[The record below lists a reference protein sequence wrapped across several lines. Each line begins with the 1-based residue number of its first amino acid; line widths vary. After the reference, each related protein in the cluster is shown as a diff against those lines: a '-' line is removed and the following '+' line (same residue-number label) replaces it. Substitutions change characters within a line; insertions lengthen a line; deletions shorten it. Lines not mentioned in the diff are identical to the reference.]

1 MHKVWG
7 VSGLVEL
14 CAKRVESTE
23 SEAAATIA
31 GLLFSFGTNVAPL
44 KGVISLVTLCCS
56 TVRGKRISF
65 KDLPK
70 VCRF

>member
-7 VSGLVEL
+7 VSGSVEL

-31 GLLFSFGTNVAPL
+31 VYCFPLGRMPHL

>member
-31 GLLFSFGTNVAPL
+31 GLLFSFGTNAPL
-44 KGVISLVTLCCS
+44 KGGDLVGDFVLLDS
-56 TVRGKRISF
+56 SR
-65 KDLPK
+65 
-70 VCRF
+70 

>member
-44 KGVISLVTLCCS
+44 KGGDLVGDFVLLDS
-56 TVRGKRISF
+56 SR
-65 KDLPK
+65 
-70 VCRF
+70 

>member
-31 GLLFSFGTNVAPL
+31 GFVIFLGRNVA
-44 KGVISLVTLCCS
+44 SLNGS
-56 TVRGKRISF
+56 
-65 KDLPK
+65 DL
-70 VCRF
+70 VGDFVLLDSSR